1 MGKSYLLSTIGIK
14 RTKLKKKDGR
24 GWTNLKKL
32 FAREQSKT
40 TSNLFSELTI
50 STHALVHLAHRFPIE
65 IDDPY
70 MTYMLLA
77 LNIFLPNLK

>member
-1 MGKSYLLSTIGIK
+1 MDK
-14 RTKLKKKDGR
+14 
-24 GWTNLKKL
+24 LKKL